1 MLEVKN
7 IKKKYIINGKEI
19 NVLNDINIIFPNK
32 GLFVIKGKSGSGK
45 STLLN
50 LIAGY
55 DKPSYGKIYYNEVD
69 LCTVNENELS
79 SYQRN
84 EIGFVFQSYNLFDN
98 LTIYENLLF
107 STDDINENVVNE
119 ILTKLEINHL
129 KKRKVKQISG
139 GEKARVAIARA
150 LIKTPKIILCDEP
163 TGNLDNKTANEV
175 WNILKRLS
183 NEILVIVASHD
194 TELIEKYA
202 EVILPLENGTIN
214 YNVENI
220 QKEIITFKENN
231 SKIKVNLFYK
241 KSVFTN
247 LITGIVLFLL
257 YSLLIICLNTLQINL
272 TKSESYVPK
281 DNNILVSLWK
291 QNDTD
296 FVVKSRYND
305 NDIKNASLYLEK
317 DNIKYDVINKYNNLK
332 LQRDMSLH
340 FDFED
345 PYRFYNILNISKIIS
360 KSEKNMDKAYIGTYP
375 KNPNEIMISNLYAK
389 ILTMGVMQDDKV
401 YKPKSFEDIIN
412 DDYYIKY
419 DGSPYF
425 DVYLKVTGIY
435 MLDYDISEFEKIKV
449 EKIADSQGMT
459 GIKPNKIMTYFDNN
473 YNTIYVNENFFETLE
488 TKPCTAMDE
497 YTFEFYIKANNEYK
511 LLNFS
516 SNAYYDENLKDNEI
530 IVNKYILDLLTNNDF
545 SNEFNKQ
552 KELNEYDFAI
562 KCMEKHNLLNS
573 MVEVKIKDTFGVNGK
588 EGSIQ
593 TFTLEIMDYLPSYKK
608 DFNITNQYFYVSK
621 NVLEKYVE
629 SQREV
634 YTITIYEN
642 NPKVLNNAQNYYI
655 KNGFELRTDYTHNF
669 ETINKIITKINP
681 YIWLVG
687 AILVLFIFLFN
698 FMANIFRINVDK
710 KSIGILKSLGYK
722 NSEIKKLYNN
732 LFLISSLGALLLSV
746 ILGISLNKVIN
757 IALSNYFGFK
767 LRLIFINL
775 LTYLIIFII
784 FAIVYFLTVRKPLNK
799 ITKINVCDILRTKD
813 E

>member
-305 NDIKNASLYLEK
+305 SDIKNASLYLEK

>member
-1 MLEVKN
+1 MLELKN

-305 NDIKNASLYLEK
+305 SDIKNASLYLEK

-562 KCMEKHNLLNS
+562 KYMEKHNLLNS

>member
-1 MLEVKN
+1 MLEIKN
-7 IKKKYIINGKEI
+7 VSKKFIVNNNEI
-19 NVLNDINIIFPNK
+19 NVLNDVNIIFPNK

-55 DKPSYGKIYYNEVD
+55 DKPTYGKIYYNEVD

-98 LTIYENLLF
+98 LTVYENLLF
-107 STDDINENVVNE
+107 STDDINENVVDE
-119 ILTKLEINHL
+119 TLTKLEINHL
-129 KKRKVKQISG
+129 KKRRVKQISG

-150 LIKTPKIILCDEP
+150 LIKTPKIIICDEP
-163 TGNLDNKTANEV
+163 TGNLDSKTADEV
-175 WNILKRLS
+175 WNILKKLS
-183 NEILVIVASHD
+183 SQILVIVASHD
-194 TELIEKYA
+194 TELIKKYA
-202 EVILPLENGTIN
+202 DVILTLENGSIN
-214 YNVENI
+214 YKVENI
-220 QKEIITFKENN
+220 KKENISLKEKN

-241 KSVFTN
+241 KNSFTN
-247 LITGIVLFLL
+247 LIIGIVLFLL
-257 YSLLIICLNTLQINL
+257 YSLLIICLNSLQINL
-272 TKSESYVPK
+272 NKSESYVPK
-281 DNNILVSLWK
+281 DNNILASLWK
-291 QNDTD
+291 RNDTD
-296 FVVKSRYND
+296 FVVLSRYND

-317 DNIKYDVINKYNNLK
+317 HNIKYDVINEYNNLR
-332 LQRDMSLH
+332 LQRDISLH

-360 KSEKNMDKAYIGTYP
+360 KSEKNMDKEYIGRYP
-375 KNPNEIMISNLYAK
+375 KNPNEIMISNFYAK

-412 DDYYIKY
+412 DNYYIKY
-419 DGSPYF
+419 DGSPYS

-449 EKIADSQGMT
+449 EKNTDNQGLT

-473 YNTIYVNENFFETLE
+473 YNTIYVNENFFETLD
-488 TKPCTAMDE
+488 TKPCTSMDE
-497 YTFEFYIKANNEYK
+497 YSFEFYIKANNEYK
-511 LLNFS
+511 LLNFK
-516 SNAYYDENLKDNEI
+516 SNTYYDDNLKDNEI

-562 KCMEKHNLLNS
+562 KYMEKHNLLNS
-573 MVEVKIKDTFGVNGK
+573 IVETKIKDTFGVNGK
-588 EGSIQ
+588 EGSME
-593 TFTLEIMDYLPSYKK
+593 TFSLKIVGFLPSYKK
-608 DFNITNQYFYVSK
+608 DFSITNPYFYVSK
-621 NVLEKYVE
+621 NVLEKYIE

-634 YTITIYEN
+634 YTITVYEN

-669 ETINKIITKINP
+669 ETINKIITNIIP
-681 YIWLVG
+681 YIWLVCT
-687 AILVLFIFLFN
+687 ILVLFIFLFN
-698 FMANIFRINVDK
+698 FMVNIFRISIDK

-722 NSEIKKLYNN
+722 NSEIKNLFNN
-732 LFLISSLGALLLSV
+732 LFLISSFGAILLSV
-746 ILGISLNKVIN
+746 ILSFPLNKVIN
-757 IALSNYFGFK
+757 IVLSNYFGFK

-775 LTYLIIFII
+775 LSYLIIFII
-784 FAIVYFLTVRKPLNK
+784 FAIVYFLTIRKPLTK

>member
-1 MLEVKN
+1 MLELKN

-272 TKSESYVPK
+272 TKSESYVQK

-317 DNIKYDVINKYNNLK
+317 HNIKYDVINKYNNLK